1 MTKEQIKQAADAIL
15 RSQGLLGTDMYLP
28 KIFVVNGDIY
38 YFLNAARRAAF
49 GTEHPIEVMT
59 IEEAYKCRYGFI
71 PDNLA
76 VAREFNQE
84 GDTFAGRLF
93 MDEGSLTPQQVYNP
107 IIRYSHECNP

>member
-15 RSQGLLGTDMYLP
+15 RSQGLLGEDMYLP

-49 GTEHPIEVMT
+49 GTEHAIEVVT
-59 IEEAYKCRYGFI
+59 IEDAFKSRYGFI
-71 PDNLA
+71 PDKLA

-84 GDTFAGRLF
+84 GHTFDGRLF

-107 IIRYSHECNP
+107 IIIYRHECNP

>member
-1 MTKEQIKQAADAIL
+1 MTKEQIKQAADALL

-59 IEEAYKCRYGFI
+59 IEEAFQTRYGFV
-71 PDNLA
+71 PDKLA
-76 VAREFNQE
+76 VAREFKQE

-107 IIRYSHECNP
+107 IIRYRHECNP